1 MCELREGNVT
11 IMSVLDELNW
21 SDVRSHYD
29 ARFETHQELLLRYR
43 RNQRADYVG
52 LALGI
57 EDAVGNYS
65 AEEHGL
71 GAKILASNDDAV
83 NEVYNLATAL
93 LAASSPRLIP
103 SVIQKAH
110 ITYLAVGVGSELACM
125 LAPDRYWV
133 TNSRTLWTYLLFK
146 HGENKRTANEALIL
160 YLDNDE
166 RSNMYYPKWTALHR
180 DVGPSMRSIAAL
192 ADAAARANGVN
203 PGPVAYLWADAVSS
217 FLYSLRN
224 D

>member
-1 MCELREGNVT
+1 
-11 IMSVLDELNW
+11 MSVFDELDW

-43 RNQRADYVG
+43 RNQRAEYVD

-57 EDAVGNYS
+57 EDAIGNYS

-71 GAKILASNDDAV
+71 GAKILASNADAV
-83 NEVYNLATAL
+83 NEVYALASSL

-110 ITYLAVGVGSELACM
+110 ITYLRVGVGTELACM
-125 LAPDRYWV
+125 LAPDRFWV
-133 TNSRTLWTYLLFK
+133 TNSRTLWTHLLFK
-146 HGENKRTANEALIL
+146 HGERKALANEELKL
-160 YLDNDE
+160 YKEDDP
-166 RSNMYYPKWTALHR
+166 RSEMYYPIWGEQHR
-180 DVGPSMRSIAAL
+180 LVGPSMKQVAAF
-192 ADAAARANGVN
+192 ADAAARAAGVN

-217 FLYSLRN
+217 FLYALRN